1 MHRFEWD
8 MRYQPIASDSARN
21 AGEVLDIGAVPHRS
35 VHAPT
40 VPWAPPGRYTVR
52 LTVND
57 RSYTQPLTLRLDPRV
72 ATPAAGLR
80 QLATLTKEMYHAA
93 VRVAAID
100 TRTMPD
106 SVAQTFRRASK
117 AALDAAMAMDG
128 AEIAP
133 TAAQVAACARARAQV
148 NRVLSRRARP
158 KRVR

>member
-1 MHRFEWD
+1 
-8 MRYQPIASDSARN
+8 
-21 AGEVLDIGAVPHRS
+21 
-35 VHAPT
+35 
-40 VPWAPPGRYTVR
+40 
-52 LTVND
+52 
-57 RSYTQPLTLRLDPRV
+57 
-72 ATPAAGLR
+72 
-80 QLATLTKEMYHAA
+80 
-93 VRVAAID
+93 
-100 TRTMPD
+100 MPD